1 LRELCFFHK
10 RIKGFGGNKM
20 ADFKD
25 TFSEW
30 QRQAKEKFEEIDK
43 QLGLKEKLEEG
54 VKVATNVAQESVKV
68 ATDVAGKGVEV
79 VKDGVDKLKTEAE
92 KTEVGK
98 QAVKVAE
105 DTFKTAEKTVKTVY
119 EASEPI
125 RDAAEDATKNAGEVA
140 KDVGEKA
147 SEVVKE
153 AGKKA
158 GEVLYVAAEK
168 ASEVIDDAN
177 QTFKKTTKTASDIF
191 GFGSSVGK
199 TLDSAYKT
207 LSKTAEWVAE
217 NPLQALG
224 TGVSMAVGAGLGVGF
239 SLVSSNWLFHS
250 ALPAWGVKKISDE
263 FIGYLKAQENLI
275 ELGELSQAQV
285 EKAKFERE
293 IVKYVGSPLLGAF
306 SFGAGVMM
314 FAQIFNPKTITG
326 IPISWL
332 LGGNPILEGVW
343 LFGNGLVCFKVGVE
357 FFMISLEDQADVQK
371 IVKEIKSLLPQVA

>member
-1 LRELCFFHK
+1 
-10 RIKGFGGNKM
+10 M

-43 QLGLKEKLEEG
+43 QFGIKEKIGEG
-54 VKVATNVAQESVKV
+54 VKVATDMAQEGVKV
-68 ATDVAGKGVEV
+68 ASDVAGKGVDA
-79 VKDGVDKLKTEAE
+79 VKDGVDKIKNEAE
-92 KTEVGK
+92 KSDVGK

-105 DTFKTAEKTVKTVY
+105 DTFKTAEKTAKTVY
-119 EASEPI
+119 DASEPI

-147 SEVVKE
+147 AEVVKE

-158 GEVLYVAAEK
+158 GEVLHVAAEK
-168 ASEVIDDAN
+168 ASEVIDEAN
-177 QTFKKTTKTASDIF
+177 QTFKQTTKTASDIF

-207 LSKTAEWVAE
+207 LAKTADWVAE

-224 TGVSMAVGAGLGVGF
+224 TSVSMAVGAGLGVGF

-250 ALPAWGVKKISDE
+250 ALPAWSVKQISE
-263 FIGYLKAQENLI
+263 QFTGYLKAQENLI
-275 ELGELSQAQV
+275 ELGELSEAEV
-285 EKAKFERE
+285 EKIKFERE
-293 IVKYVGSPLLGAF
+293 IVKFVGSPLLGAF
-306 SFGAGVMM
+306 SFGAGAMM

-326 IPISWL
+326 FPISWL
-332 LGGNPILEGVW
+332 LGGNPLLEGVW

-357 FFMISLEDQADVQK
+357 FFMISLEDNNDVQK
-371 IVKEIKSLLPQVA
+371 IVKEIKGLLPQTV

>member
-1 LRELCFFHK
+1 
-10 RIKGFGGNKM
+10 M

-25 TFSEW
+25 RFSEW
-30 QRQAKEKFEEIDK
+30 QKQAKEKFEEIDK
-43 QLGLKEKLEEG
+43 QFGIKDKLEEG
-54 VKVATNVAQESVKV
+54 VKVASDIAQEGVKV
-68 ATDVAGKGVEV
+68 ATDVAGKGVEA
-79 VKDGVDKLKTEAE
+79 VKDVGEKIKSEAE
-92 KTEVGK
+92 KTDVGK

-105 DTFKTAEKTVKTVY
+105 DTFKTAEKTAKTVY

-147 SEVVKE
+147 SEVVKDASEVVKE

-158 GEVLYVAAEK
+158 GEVLHVAAEK
-168 ASEVIDDAN
+168 ASEVFDEAN

-207 LSKTAEWVAE
+207 LSKTADWVTE

-250 ALPAWGVKKISDE
+250 ALPAWSVKRISDE
-263 FIGYLKAQENLI
+263 FLGYLKAQENLI
-275 ELGELSQAQV
+275 ELGELSQADL

-306 SFGAGVMM
+306 SCAAGVMM

-326 IPISWL
+326 FPISWL

-343 LFGNGLVCFKVGVE
+343 LFGNGLVCIKVGVE
-357 FFMISLEDQADVQK
+357 FFMISLEDQEDVQK
-371 IVKEIKSLLPQVA
+371 IVKEIKGLLPQTV